1 VTDDGEGRR
10 ASRWLFGPALAWVLL
25 AGGGLLATA
34 LDDEAWSAVDR
45 RRSSTVGSAD
55 CRTCHPREHASWHR
69 SYHRTMT
76 QAAEGDAVLAPFAGE
91 ELVALGFR
99 ATMTRSGEG
108 RPHVRIERLEPE
120 PGVDPLVLEADVELT
135 VGSHRYQQYVAR
147 IDRGGGE
154 DERWRLPLAWH
165 VELDRWI
172 HINGAFLTPEG
183 AWGEEADY
191 LRHLSRW
198 NDNCVFCHN
207 TEPVPGHDLATGRFE
222 TRVAELGIACEAC
235 HGPASAHVERHAW
248 PLRRLLAG
256 GAGEGDGSIAHP
268 GRLSPGLHADVCG
281 RCHGNRIAA
290 DLGAVLEQGDG
301 FLPGEPLASVSRPIQ
316 RESELADRP
325 GERPFA
331 PRFWPDGTPRLSA
344 YEYQALLLS
353 PCHAGGDGLGPSS
366 EAGLSC
372 GDCHTMHGPEP
383 SMQLWAEHDT
393 TAVCERCHAPASLSD
408 AVAPGGHGR
417 HGEAVGCDGCHLPRI
432 TYGLLEGMI
441 THRPTRPRP
450 QDLLGRHDQPDAC
463 TQCHVDRT
471 RAWAADALAT
481 WSGAEALAATKL
493 QGGTR
498 LTNEIRTDAA
508 DTEDPSDI
516 PPGETNASPSI
527 PATSDSRFAVHD
539 LPQVVLDLHGGDPI
553 QRALAAHA
561 LARPEPPVPTAQ
573 RMAWLVD
580 ALEDDYP
587 AVRWFAFR
595 GLRRLAAET
604 SDVRALAILET
615 TSMMEDPG
623 LRTVAIDELRAHLGP
638 GLLADRPELAAALH
652 ERRDDQAIWIGE

>member
-1 VTDDGEGRR
+1 MGDDEGRR
-10 ASRWLFGPALAWVLL
+10 ASRWLFGPALAWCLL
-25 AGGGLLATA
+25 AGLGICATV
-34 LDDEAWSAVDR
+34 LDDDAWSAVDR
-45 RRSSTVGSAD
+45 RQSTTVGSAS
-55 CRTCHPREHASWHR
+55 CVACHPQEHESWHR

-76 QAAEGDAVLAPFAGE
+76 QAARGPAVLAPFAGE
-91 ELVALGFR
+91 QLEALGFR
-99 ATMTRSGEG
+99 ATMTTTAEG
-108 RPHVRIERLEPE
+108 RPHVRIERLAPGPE
-120 PGVDPLVLEADVELT
+120 PDGAPALVLDADVELT

-147 IDRGGGE
+147 IDRGGGPGE
-154 DERWRLPLAWH
+154 LWRLPVAWH

-183 AWGEEADY
+183 EWGDEADY

-207 TEPVPGHDLATGRFE
+207 TEPTPGQDPATGRFD

-235 HGPASAHVERHAW
+235 HGPASAHTERHAW

-256 GAGEGDGSIAHP
+256 LGPPGDGSIAHP
-268 GRLSPGLHADVCG
+268 GRMSPARHADVCG

-290 DLGAVLEQGDG
+290 DLSAVLEHGDG
-301 FLPGEPLASVSRPIQ
+301 FLPGEPLSSVSRPIL
-316 RESELADRP
+316 REASLAGTP
-325 GERPFA
+325 GQPFA

-353 PCHAGGDGLGPSS
+353 PCHAG
-366 EAGLSC
+366 EGLSC
-372 GDCHTMHGPEP
+372 GDCHTMHGPTP

-393 TAVCERCHAPASLSD
+393 TAVCERCHAPTSLSD
-408 AVAPGGHGR
+408 AAVPGGHGR
-417 HGEAVGCDGCHLPRI
+417 HGSAVGCDGCHLPRS

-441 THRPTRPRP
+441 SHRPTRPRP

-463 TQCHVDRT
+463 TQCHVDHT
-471 RAWAADALAT
+471 RAWAADALAE
-481 WSGAEALAATKL
+481 WAGGIEPPPPADATP
-493 QGGTR
+493 
-498 LTNEIRTDAA
+498 A
-508 DTEDPSDI
+508 D
-516 PPGETNASPSI
+516 
-527 PATSDSRFAVHD
+527 D

-561 LARPEPPVPTAQ
+561 LARPEVPVAPEP

-595 GLRRLAAET
+595 GLRHLAEAT
-604 SDVRALAILET
+604 AHARVQAALAIPQA
-615 TSMMEDPG
+615 MEDPG
-623 LRTVAIDELRAHLGP
+623 LRTVMIDELRAILGP
-638 GLLADRPELAAALH
+638 GLLSDRPELAAGLH